1 MNRAY
6 EITHLQVIYTIF
18 KGQSKRIQRKL
29 RKMIIRK
36 TKKISVSKYRLH
48 CCLSMAGPTYQEKTG
63 IEKIV
68 CYTHSS
74 QEGACHSTEGAPG
87 EALGL

>member
-1 MNRAY
+1 MNRAH

-18 KGQSKRIQRKL
+18 KGHSKRIQRKL

-36 TKKISVSKYRLH
+36 TKKTSVSKYRLH
-48 CCLSMAGPTYQEKTG
+48 YCLSMAGPTDEKTA
-63 IEKIV
+63 IEKVV

-74 QEGACHSTEGAPG
+74 QEGACHSIEGAPG